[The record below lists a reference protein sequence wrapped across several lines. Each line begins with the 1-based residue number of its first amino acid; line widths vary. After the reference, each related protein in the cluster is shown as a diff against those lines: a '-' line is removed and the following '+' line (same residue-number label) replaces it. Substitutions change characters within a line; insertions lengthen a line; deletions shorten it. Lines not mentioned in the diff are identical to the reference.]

1 MTMADNG
8 VLPQGKVSEDDRRA
22 RVAHLVDRAR
32 AGEMEAA
39 AELVTEL
46 SPMLWHVARAA
57 GLSVTDAED
66 VVQTVWMRLMSN
78 LDSIRSPAALTSWL
92 VVTARH
98 EAWHVRAVARRQQP
112 ADSEWMVTIPDPGA
126 GAEEDVILKDEQRQ
140 LHAALRGLSERC
152 QELLRIVAFVPRPDY
167 DSVAAKLGMPR
178 GSVGPTR
185 SRCLDKLRSALNG
198 KGDQR

>member
-1 MTMADNG
+1 MIMADNG
-8 VLPQGKVSEDDRRA
+8 VLSQGTVSGDDRRA
-22 RVAHLVDRAR
+22 YVALLVDRAR
-32 AGEMEAA
+32 EGQMDAA

-57 GLSVTDAED
+57 GLGLADAED
-66 VVQTVWMRLMSN
+66 VVQTVWLRLMSK
-78 LDSIRSPAALTSWL
+78 LDTIRTPAALTSWL
-92 VVTARH
+92 VITARH
-98 EAWHVRAVARRQQP
+98 EAWHVRAAARRQQP
-112 ADSEWMVTIPDPGA
+112 ADSEWLMSIPDTGL
-126 GAEEDVILKDEQRQ
+126 GAEENVILREEHRQ
-140 LHAALRGLSERC
+140 LHGALRGLSERC

-198 KGDQR
+198 EGDQG

>member
-1 MTMADNG
+1 MIMADNG
-8 VLPQGKVSEDDRRA
+8 VLPQGTVSGDDRRA
-22 RVAHLVDRAR
+22 HVALLVDRAR
-32 AGEMEAA
+32 DGQMDAA
-39 AELVTEL
+39 EELVTEL

-57 GLSVTDAED
+57 GLAVTDAED
-66 VVQTVWMRLMSN
+66 VVQTVWLRLLSK
-78 LDSIRSPAALTSWL
+78 LDTIRTPAALTSWL
-92 VVTARH
+92 VVTTRH

-112 ADSEWMVTIPDPGA
+112 ADSEWLMSIPDPGV
-126 GAEEDVILKDEQRQ
+126 GAEDNAILKEEQLQ
-140 LHAALRGLSERC
+140 LHGALRSLSERC